1 MTFFRHL
8 IIMVMNGRRKSPFR
22 RRTPEDAG
30 YTGAGGADAFFTGK
44 EAGRGIAVR
53 EDG

>member
-1 MTFFRHL
+1 
-8 IIMVMNGRRKSPFR
+8 MVSNGRRKSLFR
-22 RRTPEDAG
+22 RRTQGTPAPAG
-30 YTGAGGADAFFTGK
+30 ANAFFTGK